1 MEKEIKISI
10 PFLNA
15 HQGAQYLNL
24 SYIYFCHLLRE
35 KRIKHYRAGS
45 KILIKIDDIEEYL
58 ESVAVNPEQKIDIK
72 SYYKSKYRTPSKI
85 NVNDYKNMLGIS
97 DI

>member
-1 MEKEIKISI
+1 MEQEIKISS

-15 HQGAQYLNL
+15 HQGAEYLNL
-24 SYIYFCHLLRE
+24 SYTYFCQLLRE
-35 KRIKHYRAGS
+35 KRIKHYRAGG

-72 SYYKSKYRTPSKI
+72 SYYKSKYKTPGKI
-85 NVNDYKNMLGIS
+85 DVNDYKNMLGIK
-97 DI
+97 D